1 MCACQAHIVFKK
13 LPDTFVES
21 LLFSFHPYCAAEHA
35 TVSKNL
41 NPRVGS
47 MIVQS
52 LMLNVLLLEEAA
64 AERTPGTFFPKGH
77 CFRSNW
83 Q

>member
-1 MCACQAHIVFKK
+1 M
-13 LPDTFVES
+13 FVES
-21 LLFSFHPYCAAEHA
+21 LLFSFHPYCAAEY

-47 MIVQS
+47 MIVLS

-64 AERTPGTFFPKGH
+64 AERTPGTFFSKGTL
-77 CFRSNW
+77 
-83 Q
+83 